1 MLIVKHVAHLREWVK
16 ATRSK
21 GESIGFV
28 PTMGALHR
36 GHLSLIEKSKQDGQ
50 HTVVSIFVNP
60 TQFNDPED
68 LKKYPR
74 PLESDIRMLYEI
86 GTEVLFLPDVEDIYP
101 PGESHEIDF
110 DPGPAAE
117 VMEGR
122 FRPGHFKGMA
132 QVVYRLLEIVSPD
145 KLYMGQKDFQQF
157 AIIRKMISDFQMPID
172 LVMCPTIREDNGL
185 AMSSRNMRLSQ
196 EGRERAAGIYRLLQA
211 SKAAFAS
218 GIPIE
223 EIEQLSMQTFQEM
236 GFQPEYFEIVD
247 GYTLQRPD
255 DQTENLV
262 ALCAVWLEGVRLID
276 NLAL

>member
-1 MLIVKHVAHLREWVK
+1 
-16 ATRSK
+16 
-21 GESIGFV
+21 
-28 PTMGALHR
+28 
-36 GHLSLIEKSKQDGQ
+36 
-50 HTVVSIFVNP
+50 
-60 TQFNDPED
+60 
-68 LKKYPR
+68 
-74 PLESDIRMLYEI
+74 
-86 GTEVLFLPDVEDIYP
+86 
-101 PGESHEIDF
+101 
-110 DPGPAAE
+110 
-117 VMEGR
+117 
-122 FRPGHFKGMA
+122 
-132 QVVYRLLEIVSPD
+132 
-145 KLYMGQKDFQQF
+145 
-157 AIIRKMISDFQMPID
+157 MPID